1 MKVKELIRLLKQF
14 KDAEL
19 NINNESVVFEA
30 YETNDGKLV
39 FNIKLLNEK

>member
-19 NINNESVVFEA
+19 NINNEPVVFEA
-30 YETNDGKLV
+30 YETSDGKLV

>member
-19 NINNESVVFEA
+19 NINNEAVVFEA

-39 FNIKLLNEK
+39 FNIKFLNEK